1 MADAIHFLFPYF
13 AMMALPFFYKEDITA
28 DDTIVVLDEDTSKHV
43 VQVLRMENG
52 EQLKLTDGKGN
63 IFTCTVTDNHRK
75 RCAVSIIDRLK
86 TEDQRSK
93 ISIAISP
100 VKNNSRFEWF
110 LEKATE
116 IGVTEIIPLVCERT
130 EKQQLK
136 TERLSGIL
144 ISAMLQSQQAWLP
157 VLSEGKKFTDLIKEK
172 AADTSLQKFIA
183 HCEEDKKSLL
193 SEISLSQNSLILIGP
208 EGDFTHKEIELA
220 LQSRFEPVS
229 LGETRLRTE
238 TAGMVAA
245 VLLNR

>member
-1 MADAIHFLFPYF
+1 
-13 AMMALPFFYKEDITA
+13 MALPFFYKKDILPA
-28 DDTIVVLDEDTSKHV
+28 DTIVVLDEDTSKHV

-52 EQLKLTDGKGN
+52 ERLRLTDGKGN
-63 IFTCTVTDNHRK
+63 IFTCEITDNHRK
-75 RCAVSIIDRLK
+75 RCAVAVAESLAVK
-86 TEDQRSK
+86 EQRSK

-116 IGVTEIIPLVCERT
+116 IGVSEIVPLLCERT

-136 TERLSGIL
+136 TERLNGIL
-144 ISAMLQSQQAWLP
+144 VSAMLQSQQAWLP
-157 VLSEGKKFTDLIKEK
+157 VLREGVKFSEYVKEK
-172 AADTSLQKFIA
+172 AADTASQNFIA
-183 HCEEDKKSLL
+183 HCEPHKKTLL
-193 SEISLSQNSLILIGP
+193 STIHLSGNPVILVGP

-220 LQSRFEPVS
+220 LAAGFEPVS

-245 VLLNR
+245 VLLNC